1 MKITKKAG
9 KVYSVKTKSPK
20 AANPK
25 TVNVAIN
32 NCYGGFS
39 LSPKAVHLLACRQGK
54 PCYFF
59 TTDYII
65 HSGTKYVPV
74 EGYPEG
80 MFWAAFTVKD
90 PENHEYNDIT
100 IDRYPRDRANP
111 VLIAVIKELGKSA
124 SGACS
129 KIKIVKVPA
138 DVKWVIEEYDGMEW
152 VAEIHRTWC

>member
-1 MKITKKAG
+1 MKITKKLG

-20 AANPK
+20 AAKPK
-25 TVNVAIN
+25 TVSVAIN

-65 HSGTKYVPV
+65 HSETKYVPV

-90 PENHEYNDIT
+90 PENHECGDID
-100 IDRYPRDRANP
+100 IDQHPLDRTNP
-111 VLIAVIKELGKSA
+111 VLIEIIQELGDA
-124 SGACS
+124 ANGECS
-129 KIKIVKVPA
+129 KIKIVEVPA
-138 DVKWVIEEYDGMEW
+138 DVKWEIQEYDGMEW
-152 VAEIHRTWC
+152 VAEKHRTWG